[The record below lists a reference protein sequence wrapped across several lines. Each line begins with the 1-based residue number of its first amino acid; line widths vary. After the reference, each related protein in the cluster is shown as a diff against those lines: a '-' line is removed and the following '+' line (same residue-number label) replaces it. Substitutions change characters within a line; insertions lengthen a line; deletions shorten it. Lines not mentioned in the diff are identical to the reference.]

1 MFFDSEAAKAFSC
14 GKTKCSYLVNYGV
27 APYFLALLNTQ
38 VMELEHCIPSFDK
51 SLNKIEKLGQ
61 TDLHIRLWDNSE
73 YIVVSKYY
81 SSEFLDKAAAADIC
95 LKCEKCLGPLQTEKV
110 IPASS
115 NGPNVNRVF
124 SIYLRSKEEVRIY

>member
-1 MFFDSEAAKAFSC
+1 
-14 GKTKCSYLVNYGV
+14 
-27 APYFLALLNTQ
+27 
-38 VMELEHCIPSFDK
+38 MELEHCIPSFDK

-95 LKCEKCLGPLQTEKV
+95 LKFEKCLGPLQTEKM
-110 IPASS
+110 IQASS
-115 NGPNVNRVF
+115 NDPNVNRLF